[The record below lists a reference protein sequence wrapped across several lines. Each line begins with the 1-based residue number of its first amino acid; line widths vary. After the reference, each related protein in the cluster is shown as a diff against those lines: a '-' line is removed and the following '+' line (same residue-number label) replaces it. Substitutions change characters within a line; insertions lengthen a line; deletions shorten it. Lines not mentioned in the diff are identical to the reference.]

1 MSASAAK
8 KPSEAPVIHI
18 GFDDGNYNSKI
29 AGPNGALF
37 CCASR
42 GRHGQARTIS
52 LGKKHPDIAEFKVGN
67 KYFSA
72 GAVDSES
79 TMSDAYPV
87 SELARV
93 VSHHALYRAGFAGAT
108 LKIAT
113 GLPPRLFYKGDTID
127 PDEDYI
133 KRKIDNL
140 TGPCELVIASP
151 EYPDTKMPFELNIVE
166 HEVAAEG
173 MVAYFH
179 LLFEEMG
186 GNTTK
191 FHADRQY
198 NPYGF
203 IDFGGRTTDIVAISD
218 GTVDRARSK
227 SIPHGMLEV
236 REMVRSKIKGTYRL
250 RDFSDAALD
259 RAMATG
265 KARLFN
271 VDHDITKDIASAKA
285 TVTSLIRDEVYRAFG
300 DGSELSE
307 VVLFGGACLDF
318 ENELRAEPW
327 FPHQRTA
334 DEPLY
339 VNALGLYKYIKYVC

>member
-1 MSASAAK
+1 MSANAAK
-8 KPSEAPVIHI
+8 KPSEAPVICL

-29 AGPNGALF
+29 AGPNGSLF
-37 CCASR
+37 CCPSR
-42 GRHGQARTIS
+42 GRHGQARTVS
-52 LGKKHPDIAEFKVGN
+52 LGKKQPDIAEFKVGN
-67 KYFSA
+67 KHFSA

-79 TMSDAYPV
+79 TMSDVYPV
-87 SELARV
+87 SELSRV
-93 VSHHALYRAGFAGAT
+93 ISHHALYRAGFAGAT

-113 GLPPRLFYKGDTID
+113 GLPPRLFFKGDTVD
-127 PDEDYI
+127 PDQDYI

-140 TGPCELVIASP
+140 VGPCELLIASP
-151 EYPDTKMPFELNIVE
+151 EYPDTKKPFELTIVE
-166 HEVAAEG
+166 HQVAAEG

-179 LLFEEMG
+179 LLLEEMG

-198 NPYGF
+198 DPFGF
-203 IDFGGRTTDIVAISD
+203 IDFGGRTTDIVVVSNGA
-218 GTVDRARSK
+218 VDRARSK

-236 REMVRSKIKGTYRL
+236 REMVRSKIKEAYSL

-259 RAMATG
+259 RAMTTG

-271 VDHDITKDIASAKA
+271 VDHDVSEFIVSAKA

-307 VVLFGGACLDF
+307 VVSFGGACVDF
-318 ENELRAEPW
+318 ERELRASPW
-327 FPHQRTA
+327 FRHQRTA
-334 DEPLY
+334 DQPLY
-339 VNALGLYKYIKYVC
+339 VNALGLYKFIKYIC